1 MVKPL
6 VSIKDG
12 AFVDWQNV
20 KCSRKLCSMVI
31 IIITA
36 KILVKMFKRGPS
48 NLLSYPAC
56 TMTEYSS
63 HMATL
68 RCLGSF
74 LFLVD

>member
-1 MVKPL
+1 
-6 VSIKDG
+6 
-12 AFVDWQNV
+12 
-20 KCSRKLCSMVI
+20 
-31 IIITA
+31 
-36 KILVKMFKRGPS
+36 LVKMFKRGPS